1 MAYERILGLDSRIT
15 CFMNTKSENTLT
27 VLVKLFRIL
36 HFVVATGAGS
46 DTDSDIKTKF
56 LELY

>member
-1 MAYERILGLDSRIT
+1 
-15 CFMNTKSENTLT
+15 MNTKSENTLT

-36 HFVVATGAGS
+36 NFVVATGAGS
-46 DTDSDIKTKF
+46 DTGSDIKTKF